1 MKILF
6 TAIAIAST
14 LLWNVAYAS
23 SEQEITCKTGFFST
37 KTLIIK
43 RDSRLQNDFPKPI
56 LEEGDVDIS
65 LLFDDDEG
73 TLHDYYDSHLLSDS
87 RKSLNTSSKYYPNVD
102 GRKPQKF
109 TWQEGGLKY
118 QLWDSTKGWAINI
131 MEKDWSSSEGDHY
144 DKVLDR
150 TYCMASD

>member
-43 RDSRLQNDFPKPI
+43 RDSRLQNDFPNPI
-56 LEEGDVDIS
+56 VNEGDVDLS
-65 LLFDDDEG
+65 VFRDEEEVA
-73 TLHDYYDSHLLSDS
+73 LHDYYDSHLLSDS
-87 RKSLNTSSKYYPNVD
+87 RKSLNTSSKYFPHQD
-102 GRKPQKF
+102 GGNSQSFK
-109 TWQEGGLKY
+109 WQEGDLKY
-118 QLWDSTKGWAINI
+118 QLWDSSRGWAIRI
-131 MEKDWSSSEGDHY
+131 DEKDWSSSEGDHY
-144 DKVLDR
+144 DKVLDK
-150 TYCMASD
+150 TYCTASD